1 MDENYQLIFRTSE
14 AENGPSQEYDKRSNQ
29 ETHDAVGKKSVEK
42 WSRYKLKLAS
52 LSISWKEEQDEEFF
66 FYTAADLQ

>member
-1 MDENYQLIFRTSE
+1 MLKREIIENGKKQMDENYQLIFRTSE

-42 WSRYKLKLAS
+42 
-52 LSISWKEEQDEEFF
+52 
-66 FYTAADLQ
+66 

>member
-42 WSRYKLKLAS
+42 
-52 LSISWKEEQDEEFF
+52 
-66 FYTAADLQ
+66 